1 MIVKNVEK
9 KENNTALLQVEVDAE
24 SFEKAVNSAYKK
36 LKGSIYVAGF
46 RKGKAPRVVI
56 EGMYGSDIFHDEA
69 VQILAPEAFEY
80 AVEQEKLDT
89 VGVPSIADY
98 NVDDAKA
105 LTITFHTELY
115 PVVTLGQYK
124 GLEGVYSVTEVTDE
138 DVDKELADERK
149 RNARYEDVDRPVQK
163 GDSIV
168 FDFEGFVDG
177 VPFEGGKAEN
187 YSLEVGSGAFIP
199 GFEDQLVGME
209 AEKDG
214 EVHVTFPEQYAENL
228 AGKDATFKVKIHA
241 IREPQLPELD
251 DEFAKDV
258 SEYDTLAA
266 LKKSIKADLAKKRQ
280 EAVDRDFE
288 NEAVVLAGKN
298 MTCDIPACMI
308 DEQVDKHLEQF
319 AYQLQSQG
327 MKMEDYVKMIGGD
340 VKGMRDS
347 MRPMAEQTV
356 RSNILLSEIVH
367 QENIDV
373 TDEEVEEELKKL
385 AEQYKMELDK
395 IKEMIDVEAVKS
407 DLKGRKA
414 VKLIVDNAKPV
425 EKEKEKK
432 AAKKASKKEDEA
444 AEAPAEEAPKAEE

>member
-69 VQILAPEAFEY
+69 VQTLAPEAFEY

-98 NVDDAKA
+98 NVDDAKV

-138 DVDKELADERK
+138 DVDKELAEVRK

-177 VPFEGGKAEN
+177 VAFEGGKAEN
-187 YSLEVGSGAFIP
+187 YNLEIGSGAFIP

-258 SEYDTLAA
+258 SEFDTLDEY
-266 LKKSIKADLAKKRQ
+266 KADIRKNLTESRAAEAERNFKTEVMNKALDNMSVTIPEAMIAEKTDEFLRNYADSLGIGGNVSRADLIKGLGMTEESFTTMMRPGAERQ
-280 EAVDRDFE
+280 VQADLLLD
-288 NEAVVLAGKN
+288 AVVKAEDLHATDEDKEKFYKQLEEDYGENADK
-298 MTCDIPACMI
+298 IKGMI
-308 DEQVDKHLEQF
+308 DERLMVQDIERRKAADLIYE
-319 AYQLQSQG
+319 S
-327 MKMEDYVKMIGGD
+327 
-340 VKGMRDS
+340 
-347 MRPMAEQTV
+347 
-356 RSNILLSEIVH
+356 
-367 QENIDV
+367 
-373 TDEEVEEELKKL
+373 
-385 AEQYKMELDK
+385 
-395 IKEMIDVEAVKS
+395 AVKTEP
-407 DLKGRKA
+407 KA
-414 VKLIVDNAKPV
+414 
-425 EKEKEKK
+425 E
-432 AAKKASKKEDEA
+432 EA
-444 AEAPAEEAPKAEE
+444 AEAPAEENKD

>member
-69 VQILAPEAFEY
+69 VQTLAPEAFEY

-98 NVDDAKA
+98 NVDDAKV

-138 DVDKELADERK
+138 DVDKELAEVRK

-177 VPFEGGKAEN
+177 VAFEGGKADN
-187 YSLEVGSGAFIP
+187 YNLEIGSGAFIP

-258 SEYDTLAA
+258 SEFDTLDEY
-266 LKKSIKADLAKKRQ
+266 KADIRKNLTESRAAEAERNFKTEVMNKALDNMSVTIPEAMIAEKTDEFLRNYADSLGIGGNVSRADLIKGLGMTEESFTTMMRPGAERQ
-280 EAVDRDFE
+280 VQADLLLD
-288 NEAVVLAGKN
+288 AVVKAEDLHATDEDKEKFYKQLEEDYGENADK
-298 MTCDIPACMI
+298 IKGMI
-308 DEQVDKHLEQF
+308 DERLMVQDIERRKAADLIYE
-319 AYQLQSQG
+319 S
-327 MKMEDYVKMIGGD
+327 
-340 VKGMRDS
+340 
-347 MRPMAEQTV
+347 
-356 RSNILLSEIVH
+356 
-367 QENIDV
+367 
-373 TDEEVEEELKKL
+373 
-385 AEQYKMELDK
+385 
-395 IKEMIDVEAVKS
+395 AVKTEP
-407 DLKGRKA
+407 KA
-414 VKLIVDNAKPV
+414 
-425 EKEKEKK
+425 E
-432 AAKKASKKEDEA
+432 EA
-444 AEAPAEEAPKAEE
+444 AEAPAEENKD

>member
-258 SEYDTLAA
+258 SEFDTLADYRA
-266 LKKSIKADLAKKRQ
+266 DIEKRLTEQAKNRAENERRDKIIETVCENATVDIPQPMVERQIDQRINEMEMRMRYQGLKLEDFLKYTGQTLEQIRANYEEGAKKQ
-280 EAVDRDFE
+280 VLAE
-288 NEAVVLAGKN
+288 VVLDAIREAEG
-298 MTCDIPACMI
+298 I
-308 DEQVDKHLEQF
+308 D
-319 AYQLQSQG
+319 A
-327 MKMEDYVKMIGGD
+327 
-340 VKGMRDS
+340 
-347 MRPMAEQTV
+347 
-356 RSNILLSEIVH
+356 
-367 QENIDV
+367 
-373 TDEEVEEELKKL
+373 TDEEVDAEIAKYAESAEKSAEDIKKTL
-385 AEQYKMELDK
+385 SDADMDYFR
-395 IKEMIDVEAVKS
+395 EMVKTQKVIDMIVSSAVEA
-407 DLKGRKA
+407 
-414 VKLIVDNAKPV
+414 
-425 EKEKEKK
+425 E
-432 AAKKASKKEDEA
+432 
-444 AEAPAEEAPKAEE
+444 

>member
-69 VQILAPEAFEY
+69 VQTLAPEAFEY

-98 NVDDAKA
+98 NVDDAKV

-138 DVDKELADERK
+138 DVDKELAEVRK

-177 VPFEGGKAEN
+177 VAFEGGKAEN
-187 YSLEVGSGAFIP
+187 YNLEIGSGAFIP

-258 SEYDTLAA
+258 SEFDTLDEY
-266 LKKSIKADLAKKRQ
+266 KADIRKNLTESRAAEAERNFKTEVMNKALDNMSVTIPEAMIAEKTDEFLRNYADSLGIGGNVSRADLIKGLGMTEESFTTMMRPGAERQ
-280 EAVDRDFE
+280 VQADLLLD
-288 NEAVVLAGKN
+288 AVVKAEDLHATDEDKEKFYKQLEEDYGENADK
-298 MTCDIPACMI
+298 IKGMI
-308 DEQVDKHLEQF
+308 DERLMVQDIERRKAADLIYE
-319 AYQLQSQG
+319 S
-327 MKMEDYVKMIGGD
+327 
-340 VKGMRDS
+340 
-347 MRPMAEQTV
+347 
-356 RSNILLSEIVH
+356 
-367 QENIDV
+367 
-373 TDEEVEEELKKL
+373 
-385 AEQYKMELDK
+385 
-395 IKEMIDVEAVKS
+395 AVKTEPE
-407 DLKGRKA
+407 A
-414 VKLIVDNAKPV
+414 
-425 EKEKEKK
+425 E
-432 AAKKASKKEDEA
+432 EA
-444 AEAPAEEAPKAEE
+444 AEAPAEENKD